1 MKKLRFLLLT
11 VLVVIFAFQSIACND
26 AQGEAYEAP
35 HMNDRVYERIDEEA
49 FNALVEKIYEL
60 VEVDGKRYELKQ
72 ARDEFFS
79 EYYNKAFTMNTL
91 ASINY
96 DKDATSEYWQEESV
110 WALNFA
116 QNVQN
121 TALEVEKA
129 IFGSE
134 FYGEYFTRLYGEEYA
149 ESIFVSEVE
158 SEEQLALSAQ
168 IAALEADYNVL
179 YAAGKTNALY
189 ETYIQL
195 VNLRNEYARTK
206 KDEEGNPYKN
216 YMDYAYANVYS
227 REYTPDEVS
236 EFRAA
241 ILKNFKSLKN
251 SLQDVMYDY
260 TADGSLLQSEIVAYL
275 PYIIKNTIPEMLSS
289 WNYMMNKGLYDFE
302 ISSTKANTSYVTTFY
317 EFGDAYMFV
326 NTSGSVISDL
336 STIIHEFGHYNE
348 KFMAKEELEDPRGVR
363 SYDLAETH
371 SQAFE
376 LITLPNVKKL
386 IDNNY
391 GSVEN
396 LYETYAFNLF
406 YNSVWAVLSNCV
418 FDEFEYNMYNAD
430 PEELTT
436 SFIKSSFSSAWRKY
450 WGGSVPDFYQVPHLF
465 VSPAYCIS
473 YAVSLIFSAEIW
485 ASEEPVKNYLTAVEY
500 GSYNYLSTVYTAMG
514 LESPLTPATVE
525 TVANAFTSYVNE
537 YILG

>member
-26 AQGEAYEAP
+26 AQGQAYEAP

-49 FNALVEKIYEL
+49 FNALVEKIYAL
-60 VEVDGKRYELKQ
+60 VKEDGNSYELNQ
-72 ARDEFFS
+72 AREEFFS
-79 EYYNKAFTMNTL
+79 DYYNKAFTMNTL

-96 DKDATSEYWQEESV
+96 DKDVTSEYWQEESV
-110 WALNFA
+110 WALTFA

-134 FYGEYFTRLYGEEYA
+134 FYGEYFTRLYGEDYA

-168 IAALEADYNVL
+168 IASLEADYNVL
-179 YAAGKTNALY
+179 FSQGKYMDLY

-195 VNLRNEYARTK
+195 VTLRNEYAHTK

-236 EFRAA
+236 EFRDAV
-241 ILKNFKSLKN
+241 LTYFKPIQPTVEALY
-251 SLQDVMYDY
+251 YDY
-260 TADGSLLQSEIVAYL
+260 NTDTEFLSSQIATTL
-275 PYIIKNTIPEMLSS
+275 PFIIRNSIPEMLSS
-289 WNYMMNKGLYDFE
+289 WQYMMNKGLYDFE
-302 ISSTKANTSYVTTFY
+302 VSETKANTSYVTTFY
-317 EFGDAYMFV
+317 EYNDAYMFV
-326 NTSGSVISDL
+326 NTSGSFISDL
-336 STIIHEFGHYNE
+336 PTLVHEFGHYNE

-376 LITLPNVKKL
+376 LITLPAVKKL
-386 IDNNY
+386 VDEKFGID
-391 GSVEN
+391 N
-396 LYETYAFNLF
+396 LYETYAVMLLD
-406 YNSVWAVLSNCV
+406 NSVWAVLSNCI
-418 FDEFEYNMYNAD
+418 FDEFEYAMYNAK
-430 PEELTT
+430 PEELTVSYINSVFDT
-436 SFIKSSFSSAWRKY
+436 AWTKY
-450 WGGSVPDFYQVPHLF
+450 WGGQSPYFFQVPHLF

-473 YAVSLIFSAEIW
+473 YAVSLVFAAEIW

-514 LESPLTPATVE
+514 LESPLAPETVE
-525 TVANAFTSYVNE
+525 KVALAFTNYIDE
-537 YILG
+537 YILL